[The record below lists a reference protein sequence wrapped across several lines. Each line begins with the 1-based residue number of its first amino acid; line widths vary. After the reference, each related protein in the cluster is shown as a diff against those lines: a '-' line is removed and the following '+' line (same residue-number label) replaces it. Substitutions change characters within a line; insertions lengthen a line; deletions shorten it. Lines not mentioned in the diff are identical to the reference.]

1 MIGKISGIIEVI
13 GSDSILVDVGGVGY
27 IVNISANTRASL
39 PAIGEKVS
47 LYTDMLVRE
56 DSIQLVGFISSLEKE
71 WFGLLTSVQGVGAK
85 AALAILGTVPLKQL
99 SRSIS
104 LGNTDY
110 ITSAQGV
117 GPKIAKRILL
127 ELGQKVLNLNLD
139 VEQKTSSNNLNSNET
154 IDEES
159 GQNVS
164 QNDFGKDIANNQE
177 SEAISALVNL
187 GYDKLNST
195 RVVAKILDESSDLQ
209 ISEIIRLS
217 LQRMSGE

>member
-217 LQRMSGE
+217 LQSMSGE

>member
-13 GSDSILVDVGGVGY
+13 SSDSILVDVGGVGY

-195 RVVAKILDESSDLQ
+195 RVVAKILDESSDLK

>member
-13 GSDSILVDVGGVGY
+13 SSDSILVDVRGVGY

>member
-1 MIGKISGIIEVI
+1 MIGKISGTIEVI
-13 GSDSILVDVGGVGY
+13 SSDSILVDVGGVGY
-27 IVNISANTRASL
+27 IINISANTRNSL
-39 PAIGEKVS
+39 PAIGENVS

-85 AALAILGTVPLKQL
+85 AALAILGAVPLKQL

-127 ELGQKVLNLNLD
+127 ELGQKALNLNGD
-139 VEQKTSSNNLNSNET
+139 IEQNTSSKKLNSKET
-154 IDEES
+154 LDKES
-159 GQNVS
+159 GQNANPS
-164 QNDFGKDIANNQE
+164 DFEKDIANNQE
-177 SEAISALVNL
+177 PEAISALVNL
-187 GYDKLNST
+187 GYDKLTST
-195 RVVAKILDESSDLQ
+195 RVVAKILDESGELQ

-217 LQRMSGE
+217 LQRMAGE

>member
-13 GSDSILVDVGGVGY
+13 SSDSILVDVGGVGY

-139 VEQKTSSNNLNSNET
+139 VEQKTSSNNLNFNET

>member
-13 GSDSILVDVGGVGY
+13 SSDSILVDVGGVGY

-164 QNDFGKDIANNQE
+164 QNDFGKDIANDQE

-217 LQRMSGE
+217 LQSMSGE